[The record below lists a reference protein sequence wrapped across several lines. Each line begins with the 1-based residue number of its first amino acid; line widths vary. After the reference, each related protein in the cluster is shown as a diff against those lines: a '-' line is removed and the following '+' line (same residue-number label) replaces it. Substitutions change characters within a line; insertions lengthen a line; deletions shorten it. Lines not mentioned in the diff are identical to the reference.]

1 MNNLKYWYENINIET
16 QKELLT
22 VLDQINIE
30 YTNHEHP
37 AVFTVEEANLHHKG
51 IDGVHSKNLFFKDKK
66 KNLFLVVTLSDKPIV
81 IKEMAKK
88 IGAKSPSFGKPDL
101 LGKVL
106 GVIPGS
112 VTPFAVINAKN
123 HDIKVIL
130 DEEMMEN
137 ELLNFHPLVNTAT
150 TTIASKDL
158 IKFMEHC
165 NQAFEII
172 RL

>member
-1 MNNLKYWYENINIET
+1 MLQT
-16 QKELLT
+16 QEELLN
-22 VLDQINIE
+22 VLSQIGIE
-30 YTNHEHP
+30 HTNHEHP
-37 AVFTVEEANLHHKG
+37 AVFTVEEANRHHKG
-51 IDGVHSKNLFFKDKK
+51 IDGAHSKNLFFKDKK

-101 LGKVL
+101 LAQAL

>member
-1 MNNLKYWYENINIET
+1 MLQT
-16 QKELLT
+16 QEELLN
-22 VLDQINIE
+22 VLNQIGIE

-37 AVFTVEEANLHHKG
+37 AVYTVEEADMHHEG

-66 KNLFLVVTLSDKPIV
+66 KNLFLVVTLSDKPII

-101 LGKVL
+101 LAEVL
-106 GVIPGS
+106 GVIPGA
-112 VTPFAVINAKN
+112 VTPFAVINDKN
-123 HDIKVIL
+123 HTVKVIL

-137 ELLNFHPLVNTAT
+137 ELLNFHPLENTAT

-158 IKFMEHC
+158 VKFMEHC
-165 NQAFEII
+165 SQEVEII
-172 RL
+172 KL